1 MPNEQSIEPG
11 AFEAIAAA
19 MTPPEPTIQPIDHA
33 EELMALKSY
42 YEARTIGLRGALRRE
57 TEKNAELLK
66 SNTDLA
72 AQLDEAQKAI
82 VELRAEFSKLSGKSG
97 KAN

>member
-1 MPNEQSIEPG
+1 MPAEQSIEPG
-11 AFEAIAAA
+11 AFETIAAA

-57 TEKNAELLK
+57 TEKNAELRKINDEL
-66 SNTDLA
+66 S
-72 AQLDEAQKAI
+72 AQLADAKKGME
-82 VELRAEFSKLSGKSG
+82 ELREEFAELSAKSG
-97 KAN
+97 KAH

>member
-1 MPNEQSIEPG
+1 MSTEQPIEPG
-11 AFEAIAAA
+11 TFEAMAAA
-19 MTPPEPTIQPIDHA
+19 MTPPEPAIQPIDHA

-57 TEKNAELLK
+57 TEKNAELVK
-66 SNTDLA
+66 SNGDLA
-72 AQLDEAQKAI
+72 AQLEDAQKAFA
-82 VELRAEFSKLSGKSG
+82 ELRAEFSKLSGKSG

>member
-1 MPNEQSIEPG
+1 MSTDQPAEPG

-19 MTPPEPTIQPIDHA
+19 ITPPEPAIQPIDHA
-33 EELMALKSY
+33 EEPMALKSY

-66 SNTDLA
+66 INDELS
-72 AQLDEAQKAI
+72 AQLADAQKGME
-82 VELRAEFSKLSGKSG
+82 ELRDEFAELSAKSG
-97 KAN
+97 KAH